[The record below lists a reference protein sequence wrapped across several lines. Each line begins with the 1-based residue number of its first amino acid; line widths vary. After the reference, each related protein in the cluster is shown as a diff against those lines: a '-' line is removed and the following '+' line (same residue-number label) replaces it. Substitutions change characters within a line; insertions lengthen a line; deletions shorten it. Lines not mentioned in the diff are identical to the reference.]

1 MHFDID
7 MIYRRIEEIGIG
19 EMELSQD
26 AAREVAFHMTDWL
39 SDLSAFYD
47 FCVAPKRLPDKE
59 VNIMLL
65 AFLFHVPNH
74 VAAAAKL
81 FADMPVTNIFDVGA
95 TTAKGEP

>member
-1 MHFDID
+1 MPFDMN
-7 MIYRRIEEIGIG
+7 MICRRIEEIGIG

-39 SDLSAFYD
+39 GDLSAFYD
-47 FCVAPKRLPDKE
+47 FCVAPKKLPDNK

-65 AFLFHVPNH
+65 TFLFHVPNH

-81 FADMPVTNIFDVGA
+81 YVDMPVTDIFDVGA
-95 TTAKGEP
+95 TTVKGEP